1 MNRTNKFDRLA
12 KYKFTKLIPKK
23 SNGINHSK
31 NNFFLIEFIFYESW
45 NRIWLVLV
53 LLFKNL

>member
-31 NNFFLIEFIFYESW
+31 NNFFLIEFIFYES
-45 NRIWLVLV
+45 
-53 LLFKNL
+53 